1 MLHQAAQYYIIFECE
16 SSLQEHVFT
25 ISIGNVNG
33 KRETCSYQVMHAKK
47 DTFVSTTFA
56 KRWQYIQ
63 GHWHTH
69 DVIIK
74 YVMVCGWPSV
84 DKLRGHI
91 MLQCYASTAYRFKC
105 KGWGNKTSLGWPES
119 RKCQQACHIDK
130 HSKPW

>member
-1 MLHQAAQYYIIFECE
+1 MLHQAAQYYIIFECK
-16 SSLQEHVFT
+16 SSLREHVFT

-33 KRETCSYQVMHAKK
+33 KMETCSCWGMHAKK
-47 DTFVSTTFA
+47 ITFVSHTFA
-56 KRWQYIQ
+56 TRKKYIQ

-91 MLQCYASTAYRFKC
+91 MLQCYASTAFRFKC
-105 KGWGNKTSLGWPES
+105 KGWANKTSVGWPFS

-130 HSKPW
+130 HSKP